1 MPERALHED
10 LGAYVL
16 GMLDPGELETFR
28 AHLAGCAECQRE
40 LEELEGTARLLAR
53 APKAVEP
60 RADLRV
66 RTLAALQQAQAE
78 AEHERIDAQ
87 PRRAGRRPW
96 LSWGIGGA
104 VAVAAATA
112 ALILGIQLG
121 GDDGPAGELELRATL
136 ASVSGDATAL
146 AEVVKL
152 GIGREIDFRTDELP
166 ILPKGEFYELWF
178 AAPEDSPSAPKR
190 ISAGTFH
197 PDENGRTEVTMTV
210 AVVDPALYP
219 TLVVSAE
226 PGDGDPAASGNDVLR
241 STPAG
246 SS

>member
-152 GIGREIDFRTDELP
+152 GIGREIDFRPTSCRSCLKESSTSSGLP
-166 ILPKGEFYELWF
+166 RRRTARPLRSASLRARSIPTRT
-178 AAPEDSPSAPKR
+178 AAPKSR
-190 ISAGTFH
+190 
-197 PDENGRTEVTMTV
+197 
-210 AVVDPALYP
+210 
-219 TLVVSAE
+219 
-226 PGDGDPAASGNDVLR
+226 
-241 STPAG
+241 
-246 SS
+246 